1 MSHSVSLHENSCC
14 LCIQTSLLARV
25 FDFSEFHRYFLHLQN
40 ESDLYGLVQV
50 MIIIFGEQPPV
61 YAVQRQEAAAS
72 SLPYP
77 TQPSG
82 PTRMLFFSCYC
93 CGLLHFCWPNHDG
106 TFTVCLNSLS
116 QPRTIDFNGLVGD
129 WSLTWPTTDE
139 IFYRLKIVPLFLS
152 RPREISLKLWT
163 WLAVEAS

>member
-1 MSHSVSLHENSCC
+1 MYPNFFTGSSVRFQRVSPIFLALAERIRSVRTGAGDDYHLWWTAARLRRTAPGSRRLFLAVPHSTV
-14 LCIQTSLLARV
+14 R
-25 FDFSEFHRYFLHLQN
+25 
-40 ESDLYGLVQV
+40 SDSN
-50 MIIIFGEQPPV
+50 
-61 YAVQRQEAAAS
+61 A
-72 SLPYP
+72 
-77 TQPSG
+77 
-82 PTRMLFFSCYC
+82 FFSCYC

-106 TFTVCLNSLS
+106 TFTVCLKSLS